1 MNSKISSLK
10 EKMRQALNSTMKVI
24 AEDFHTKN
32 KRLKD
37 KGVRIKKISIDL
49 KKNKH

>member
-24 AEDFHTKN
+24 AEDFQTKN
-32 KRLKD
+32 KRLQQLECNYDPTEYYQRK
-37 KGVRIKKISIDL
+37 R
-49 KKNKH
+49 